1 MNLLNELSDSKF
13 ATRKKNIVNHQSN
26 ANYRVGNE
34 IIYSLEVLKSELCDY
49 KNAYTPVR
57 SNITVIGRNYATEIA
72 VTNCAPFIKC
82 ITKVDGTAIDDA
94 KDLDLVM
101 PMHNLLEYS
110 SNFLKR
116 PLVYD
121 LI

>member
-72 VTNCAPFIKC
+72 VTNCTPFIKC

-110 SNFLKR
+110 SNFSETTVGL
-116 PLVYD
+116 
-121 LI
+121 